1 MASVGPI
8 DKTRDAVK
16 ALLERIY
23 FELANAEHPS
33 VSLFD
38 DKFTAI
44 NNVHPMLYQDLLTSW
59 KPMGVFANAF
69 SDTIV
74 AGGFEKPK
82 LPFVYEPSVDP
93 RREHLG
99 VLTHELIDSIGY
111 YLSSEWTAKYTELLD
126 DYVLWRNQIL
136 TDAEKKAYAVALAA
150 KTRGDVGRLI
160 HDFYAV
166 LKPTYY
172 ETKRQLAWEEA
183 QALMQTAETADDVAG
198 IIHDYCM
205 SRILLD
211 KGNQKY
217 VREVPLPNNAL
228 GIANEIFEFLNEW
241 NPPLLAITYIC
252 DDILTE
258 DLFLPLL
265 GEASLRRYSQTFK
278 NSATMASTVPVSL
291 PRRRKM
297 LTVSAGKINLLVLYY
312 AVRNGLPTLI
322 FRKK

>member
-99 VLTHELIDSIGY
+99 VLTNALIDNIGY
-111 YLSSEWTAKYTELLD
+111 YLSSDWTAKYTELLD
-126 DYVLWRNQIL
+126 EYVLWRNQIL

-183 QALMQTAETADDVAG
+183 QALMQNAETADDVAG

-217 VREVPLPNNAL
+217 VREVPLPNKAL

-278 NSATMASTVPVSL
+278 NSATMASTVPISL